1 MIDYSILE
9 HTSAEPEACSMIESF
24 RSIGYSI
31 ETAIADILDNSIS
44 AGAKNIWIDYAWE
57 GADTVLS
64 IMDDG
69 WGMNDGEII
78 QAMRPGSLSPLSL
91 RPEDDLGRFGLGLKT
106 ASFSQCRKFCL
117 ISKKTDS
124 QPAFWTWDLDYVN
137 TIKSWQLLRYKPE
150 PQFFEKKFND
160 LERGSIVLWW
170 DIDRLTNRLK
180 ADSSTSKEH
189 FLSTMDTVKKHLAMV
204 FHRYIEDGLNIFF
217 RDRRIEPWDP
227 FMIGYEGLQPRPETL
242 LENGK
247 IKIKGFV
254 LPHRSRLTPEG
265 YTYGKGPKDSW
276 TAQQGFYIYRNCR
289 LLVAGEW
296 LNLFKREVHYDLCR
310 IRIDLPNSVDNEWQ
324 IDIKKS
330 VARPPAELRDQI
342 IAIAKDVREQAV
354 EVYRHRGKVIK
365 RKLARDEYFPFWE
378 EKARYGK
385 RFYKLSREHP
395 ILKELLDN
403 AGALKDQLE
412 TTLQFIEETVPVPLI
427 TLQESEGERPYG
439 HPFEGKN
446 HDAVYDVMKSMYS
459 RLINEGDTPERAKAR
474 IANIEP
480 FNFHLEYLDK
490 LS

>member
-1 MIDYSILE
+1 M
-9 HTSAEPEACSMIESF
+9 
-24 RSIGYSI
+24 
-31 ETAIADILDNSIS
+31 
-44 AGAKNIWIDYAWE
+44 
-57 GADTVLS
+57 
-64 IMDDG
+64 
-69 WGMNDGEII
+69 
-78 QAMRPGSLSPLSL
+78 
-91 RPEDDLGRFGLGLKT
+91 
-106 ASFSQCRKFCL
+106 
-117 ISKKTDS
+117 
-124 QPAFWTWDLDYVN
+124 
-137 TIKSWQLLRYKPE
+137 
-150 PQFFEKKFND
+150 
-160 LERGSIVLWW
+160 
-170 DIDRLTNRLK
+170 
-180 ADSSTSKEH
+180 
-189 FLSTMDTVKKHLAMV
+189 
-204 FHRYIEDGLNIFF
+204 
-217 RDRRIEPWDP
+217 
-227 FMIGYEGLQPRPETL
+227 
-242 LENGK
+242 
-247 IKIKGFV
+247 
-254 LPHRSRLTPEG
+254 
-265 YTYGKGPKDSW
+265 
-276 TAQQGFYIYRNCR
+276 
-289 LLVAGEW
+289 
-296 LNLFKREVHYDLCR
+296 
-310 IRIDLPNSVDNEWQ
+310 DNEWQ

-330 VARPPAELRDQI
+330 VARPPAELREQI